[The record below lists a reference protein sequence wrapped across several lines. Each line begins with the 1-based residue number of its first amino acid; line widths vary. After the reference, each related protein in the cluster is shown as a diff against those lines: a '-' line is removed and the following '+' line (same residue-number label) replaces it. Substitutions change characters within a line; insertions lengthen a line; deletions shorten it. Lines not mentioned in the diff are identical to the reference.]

1 MTKTELKEAI
11 INFIKS
17 SEHNIAYFTTNPSA
31 SGIKEVVS
39 FHEKEDNEIGGVLP
53 EMLTLNT
60 PDTIVLAELVQG
72 LTPVRRR
79 NGAYTYSVSEL
90 GL

>member
-1 MTKTELKEAI
+1 MTKSELKGAI
-11 INFIKS
+11 INFIRG

-39 FHEKEDNEIGGVLP
+39 FHEKEENEIGGVLP
-53 EMLTLNT
+53 EMLKFYT
-60 PDTIVLAELVQG
+60 PDTIVLAELVQE
-72 LTPVRRR
+72 LTPVRKR
-79 NGAYTYSVSEL
+79 NGAYTYPVSEL